1 MTKMKTRVCRLALL
15 LAGLASARGDG
26 RHVANV
32 ESLVAQPAE
41 DAADGSVGEV
51 LPAVAAERK
60 PKRRDHYT
68 PTGVAGA
75 PVATAAANFV
85 NDSRHR
91 RQSTSQ
97 GAVPSFLMRFRF
109 RIPLKSFALCPWIP
123 FLF

>member
-41 DAADGSVGEV
+41 DAADGSVGEA
-51 LPAVAAERK
+51 LPAVAAER
-60 PKRRDHYT
+60 KRRDHYT